1 MKDQFRYTSTQL
13 RIWNEVATIFLVA
26 IVFLVVLKSLLSM
39 AWALVGLAAFT
50 LVLLIAIRVYK
61 KIREKK
67 SS

>member
-39 AWALVGLAAFT
+39 AWALVGLVAFT
-50 LVLLIAIRVYK
+50 AVLLIAIRVYK
-61 KIREKK
+61 KMREKR